1 MDDVESRREEIGKHL
16 HKHGV
21 GTGREP
27 GEGVLLPFLF
37 TIMHNGGVGSYT
49 IDGAP
54 LGQTI
59 TRLRKQQG
67 LSQHALAQKA
77 GVSRTIL
84 SRLETG
90 QHNPTIDTTQK
101 ILHAINPKLHLTITT
116 TETHDYDPQTLTRK
130 WETTPVKGIPYRR
143 KRAAK

>member
-1 MDDVESRREEIGKHL
+1 M
-16 HKHGV
+16 
-21 GTGREP
+21 GT
-27 GEGVLLPFLF
+27 
-37 TIMHNGGVGSYT
+37 YT

-101 ILHAINPKLHLTITT
+101 ILYAINPKLHLTITT
-116 TETHDYDPQTLTRK
+116 TETHDYNPQTLTRK
-130 WETTPVKGIPYRR
+130 WETTPVKGVPYRK
-143 KRAAK
+143 KRTAK